1 MSEMS
6 KVKNMYITGSKN
18 LHILQIFEKIQKK
31 DQIIDMLLTYICFD
45 F

>member
-18 LHILQIFEKIQKK
+18 LHILQIFEKNTEKK
-31 DQIIDMLLTYICFD
+31 YRKKIR
-45 F
+45 